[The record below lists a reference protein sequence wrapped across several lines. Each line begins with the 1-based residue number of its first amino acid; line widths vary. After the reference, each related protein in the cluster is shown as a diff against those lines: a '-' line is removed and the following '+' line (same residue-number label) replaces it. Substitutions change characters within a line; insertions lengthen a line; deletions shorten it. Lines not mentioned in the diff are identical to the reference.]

1 MIDPEVEC
9 CEGAPV
15 HRDRRRRIAEL
26 QELGRRGEWEALYRR
41 LMLIEFPREAR
52 MGWQLAILRT
62 AAAPRMARILA
73 DAGHFVENPTKRAYD
88 TGLIIYELVH
98 GGPESE
104 RGRAMIRLMNRSHH
118 GRGIDQEDLTY
129 VLCAMIVAAFRY
141 IEHAGWRSLTE
152 LELRSG
158 VEYWRDI
165 GRRMAIDRLP
175 DDYAEAEW
183 LFDGYEARH
192 IAPSPEGSLIG
203 DRMIT
208 ALRGRLPR
216 PGRPIARLVF
226 VSQLADPRVITALG
240 LDPASRPVQR
250 IADTAARIHGLV
262 QRQRRPRTEPIFTP
276 GQKAGSI
283 YPHGYELDQLGPG

>member
-1 MIDPEVEC
+1 M
-9 CEGAPV
+9 
-15 HRDRRRRIAEL
+15 HRDRRRRITEL
-26 QELGRRGEWEALYRR
+26 QELGQRGEWEALYQR

-62 AAAPRMARILA
+62 AAAPRMARIMTA
-73 DAGHFVENPTKRAYD
+73 AGHFVEQPVKRAYD

-129 VLCAMIVAAFRY
+129 VLCAMIVAPFRY
-141 IEHAGWRSLTE
+141 IEHAGWRPLTA

-158 VEYWRDI
+158 VECWRDI

-175 DDYAEAEW
+175 EDYADAAR
-183 LFDGYEARH
+183 LFDSYEDRH
-192 IAPSPEGSLIG
+192 VAPSPEGSLIG
-203 DRMIT
+203 DRMIF
-208 ALRGRLPR
+208 ALKHRLPG

-226 VSQLADPRVITALG
+226 VSQLRDPRVITALG
-240 LDPASRPVQR
+240 LEPAPRPVQR
-250 IADTAARIHGLV
+250 VADAAARIHGLV

-276 GQKAGSI
+276 GQKAGTI
-283 YPHGYELDQLGPG
+283 YPHGYQLDQLGPP